1 MDSSFEVPVN
11 EFDGKI
17 TYGMHRK
24 ANKTIYKGHVEELAS
39 SVSRLADMERLAQ
52 DTFLKMKSDGKWFM

>member
-1 MDSSFEVPVN
+1 
-11 EFDGKI
+11 
-17 TYGMHRK
+17 MHRK

-52 DTFLKMKSDGKWFM
+52 DTFLKMKSDGKCCIPGYIRGSNFVVWSK